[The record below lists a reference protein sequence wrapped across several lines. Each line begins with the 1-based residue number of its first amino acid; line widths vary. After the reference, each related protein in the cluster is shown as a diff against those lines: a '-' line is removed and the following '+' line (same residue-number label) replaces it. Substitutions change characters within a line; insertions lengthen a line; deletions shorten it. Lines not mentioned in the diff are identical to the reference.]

1 MNNIKID
8 ISSIFPIIINII
20 KNNFV
25 LFIRFAKLISLTPY
39 NEEFV
44 VFVNVSIDSLKE
56 LSKFMSSKI
65 SMLDKIKILIKKE
78 IKTKKDKF
86 IVWLSIFLSE

>member
-1 MNNIKID
+1 MNKIKID
-8 ISSIFPIIINII
+8 INSIFPIIINII

-25 LFIRFAKLISLTPY
+25 LFKRFTKLISLMPY

-56 LSKFMSSKI
+56 LSKFMLSKTSI
-65 SMLDKIKILIKKE
+65 LDKIKILIKKD
-78 IKTKKDKF
+78 IKIKKDKF
-86 IVWLSIFLSE
+86 VV

>member
-1 MNNIKID
+1 LNKIKID
-8 ISSIFPIIINII
+8 INSIFPIIINII

-25 LFIRFAKLISLTPY
+25 LFKRFAKLILLTPY

-56 LSKFMSSKI
+56 LSKFMLSKTSI
-65 SMLDKIKILIKKE
+65 LDKIKILIKKD
-78 IKTKKDKF
+78 IKIKNDKF
-86 IVWLSIFLSE
+86 II

>member
-1 MNNIKID
+1 MNKIKID
-8 ISSIFPIIINII
+8 INSIFPIIINII

-25 LFIRFAKLISLTPY
+25 LFKRFAKLILLTPY

-56 LSKFMSSKI
+56 LSKFMSSKTSI
-65 SMLDKIKILIKKE
+65 LDKIKILIKKD
-78 IKTKKDKF
+78 IKIKNDKF
-86 IVWLSIFLSE
+86 II

>member
-1 MNNIKID
+1 LNNIKID

-25 LFIRFAKLISLTPY
+25 LFKRFAKLILLTPY

-56 LSKFMSSKI
+56 LSKFISSKTSI
-65 SMLDKIKILIKKE
+65 LDKIKTLIKKD
-78 IKTKKDKF
+78 IKIKNDKF
-86 IVWLSIFLSE
+86 II

>member
-1 MNNIKID
+1 MNKIKID
-8 ISSIFPIIINII
+8 INSIFPIIINII

-25 LFIRFAKLISLTPY
+25 LFKRFTKLISLMPY

-65 SMLDKIKILIKKE
+65 SMLDKIKILIKKD
-78 IKTKKDKF
+78 IKIKKDKF
-86 IVWLSIFLSE
+86 II

>member
-1 MNNIKID
+1 MNIKKID
-8 ISSIFPIIINII
+8 INSIFPIIINII

-25 LFIRFAKLISLTPY
+25 LFKRFAKLISLTPY

-56 LSKFMSSKI
+56 LSKFMSSKTI
-65 SMLDKIKILIKKE
+65 MLDKIKIPLKKYPNFLFDV
-78 IKTKKDKF
+78 IFFKF
-86 IVWLSIFLSE
+86 

>member
-44 VFVNVSIDSLKE
+44 VFVSVSIDSLKE
-56 LSKFMSSKI
+56 LSKFISSKT
-65 SMLDKIKILIKKE
+65 SMLDKIKILIKKD
-78 IKTKKDKF
+78 IKIKKDKF
-86 IVWLSIFLSE
+86 II

>member
-25 LFIRFAKLISLTPY
+25 LFKRFAKLILLTPY

-56 LSKFMSSKI
+56 LSKFILSKTSI
-65 SMLDKIKILIKKE
+65 LDKIKTLIKKD
-78 IKTKKDKF
+78 IKIK
-86 IVWLSIFLSE
+86 L

>member
-1 MNNIKID
+1 MNKIKID
-8 ISSIFPIIINII
+8 INSIFPIIINII

-25 LFIRFAKLISLTPY
+25 LFKRFAKLISPTPY

-56 LSKFMSSKI
+56 LSKFMSSKTSI
-65 SMLDKIKILIKKE
+65 LDKIKILIKKD
-78 IKTKKDKF
+78 IKIKNDKF
-86 IVWLSIFLSE
+86 II

>member
-1 MNNIKID
+1 MNKIKID
-8 ISSIFPIIINII
+8 INSIFPIIINII

-25 LFIRFAKLISLTPY
+25 LFKRLAKLMSLTPY

-56 LSKFMSSKI
+56 LSKLMLSKT
-65 SMLDKIKILIKKE
+65 SMLDKIKRL
-78 IKTKKDKF
+78 
-86 IVWLSIFLSE
+86 